1 MFLNNLYLT
10 RDTNHVTSNSPMF
23 TYISSK
29 VRIEKLQSSKNM
41 GRWNR
46 LRIDYWNMNINWHG
60 ITIYLWE
67 KHNITLDTSS
77 RVYIGFCTSW
87 VATLNW
93 VITEWQSHEWWPN
106 NVATNDVQKPLY
118 TSEEVSNAISIL
130 QSICINIKMLYNC
143 IDFKKG
149 IVIFAPLSL
158 LYKLDTGKC
167 HYVWTLTPSR
177 EQNFKWSLKL
187 HQ

>member
-1 MFLNNLYLT
+1 MMRPRSSKDSPWGRHYCDQIGSALLT
-10 RDTNHVTSNSPMF
+10 RKGVKP
-23 TYISSK
+23 
-29 VRIEKLQSSKNM
+29 KLH
-41 GRWNR
+41 
-46 LRIDYWNMNINWHG
+46 YW
-60 ITIYLWE
+60 LLLS
-67 KHNITLDTSS
+67 NITLDTSS

-93 VITEWQSHEWWPN
+93 VITEWRSHEWWPN

-143 IDFKKG
+143 INFKKG

-177 EQNFKWSLKL
+177 EQNFKWSLK
-187 HQ
+187 